1 MNAGPPGSSLRDTVV
16 RVLTEV
22 APDVDTATLQ
32 DNVLLRDQFEFD
44 SMDVLNFAIG
54 LKRNLGVDIPDADF
68 RALSSIDRCLAY
80 LATRNVA
87 RPA

>member
-1 MNAGPPGSSLRDTVV
+1 MNARLPDDSLRDTVV
-16 RVLTEV
+16 RVLIEV
-22 APDVDTATLQ
+22 APDVDTAALQ

-80 LATRNVA
+80 LATRIA
-87 RPA
+87 QRPA

>member
-1 MNAGPPGSSLRDTVV
+1 MNAVSSQDSLRDTVV

-32 DNVLLRDQFEFD
+32 DNALLRDQFEFD

-54 LKRNLGVDIPDADF
+54 LKRELGVDIPDADF
-68 RALSSIDRCLAY
+68 RALASIDRCLAY
-80 LATRNVA
+80 LATRNVK
-87 RPA
+87 RPV